1 MDFENSTYDANLEYF
16 LIKIDS
22 INTAG
27 QNLKH
32 ENHSMLPHL
41 TVHAI
46 SAAMSLFFMFKKSYQ
61 NYKNLTIFF

>member
-27 QNLKH
+27 QSLKH

-41 TVHAI
+41 TV
-46 SAAMSLFFMFKKSYQ
+46 
-61 NYKNLTIFF
+61 LTIIIQISILQYIVYANQHF